1 MQYDDVRWQKGT
13 KKLSPRSGGR
23 KTKRSLPFGNC
34 LWCPSEGFAAVER
47 TPVAGL
53 VALRVILVDIS
64 CVMRW
69 RSEANANKQVST
81 NLDKMN
87 EDEEKPAPMFYDGL
101 SFLSVQGSMCTMQLT
116 VRSRRCSYEPIV
128 NANKTKYHPRQIFSQ
143 MINGL
148 NTICCFFEIRRARI
162 LNDWKYFM
170 VHLRSVNDILQMGE
184 GGDIQQDSSLS
195 RFKKAKEQRPFT
207 DLALNAFMFY
217 KKRYGLWP
225 TFRVAFYDGQR
236 SSGCSTLLLYN
247 VMNEASRKH
256 HHIKKC
262 WDKLAKSSFSLL
274 LCSPHLK
281 SLLYMVFV
289 TGCDWSTL

>member
-1 MQYDDVRWQKGT
+1 M
-13 KKLSPRSGGR
+13 
-23 KTKRSLPFGNC
+23 
-34 LWCPSEGFAAVER
+34 
-47 TPVAGL
+47 
-53 VALRVILVDIS
+53 DIS

-217 KKRYGLWP
+217 KKRYGL
-225 TFRVAFYDGQR
+225 
-236 SSGCSTLLLYN
+236 
-247 VMNEASRKH
+247 
-256 HHIKKC
+256 
-262 WDKLAKSSFSLL
+262 
-274 LCSPHLK
+274 
-281 SLLYMVFV
+281 
-289 TGCDWSTL
+289 